1 MPRGSCWLDGAAKGE
16 PPAGGTKVGVAK
28 GICVVCW
35 PGCCIKGAT
44 PAMGEVPITGIDP
57 IIGAAPIIDGEPIRG
72 EGPVM
77 GTETVGPI
85 MGPFTG
91 AAAGNVAPEGE
102 KAAGAAGWANGC

>member
-57 IIGAAPIIDGEPIRG
+57 IMFYAACGAAVLLLIALIAVIVKHSNE
-72 EGPVM
+72 
-77 GTETVGPI
+77 
-85 MGPFTG
+85 
-91 AAAGNVAPEGE
+91 E
-102 KAAGAAGWANGC
+102 KQRRERLARRRAQREKERSEAKASVEE